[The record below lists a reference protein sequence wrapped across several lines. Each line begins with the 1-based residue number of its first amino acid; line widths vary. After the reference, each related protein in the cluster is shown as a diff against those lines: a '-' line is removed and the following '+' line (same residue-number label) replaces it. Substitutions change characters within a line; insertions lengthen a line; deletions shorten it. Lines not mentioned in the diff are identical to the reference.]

1 MNERYIST
9 VDLGTSKIALTIAKV
24 TGENVQIIY
33 YKERP
38 SDGVRYSRI
47 FNPMRAAAPL
57 KAALAEAEHELGIK
71 ITQVVIGLPRFGV
84 RQETSK
90 AVMERTDSN
99 SCITQEE
106 IDAIKNIALDSYP
119 LDDELKE
126 EIYGASAQS
135 FSTED
140 MFNCTEDD
148 VVGQP
153 SSSLEGNFKVFIGA
167 KKAVS
172 NIDIM
177 LNNAGVAPARK
188 YFLPDAIATAVL
200 SREEKENGVALIEMG
215 AGVTSVTI
223 YEGSILRYYY
233 SIPFGGKS
241 ITTDIKYECG
251 FTERLAENIKLAYGA
266 CMPEN
271 LLTMSEK
278 VLQIVDE
285 EDGTD
290 QQLTIKYL
298 SEIITARVKE
308 IIDAILFKVQE
319 SGYADRLRNGIV
331 LTGGCANLVNCANL
345 MKEMSGYNVRIGYP
359 RARRFSSSGCPGIAE
374 TGAVASV
381 GMLLLAKNDVHLNC
395 TDDIPVIRT
404 KVDKE
409 EDEVEVKAAEK
420 PEEPTTAPE
429 NTAAEKPEEGKT
441 DGTVFDEKA
450 WEKNKKKPEKK
461 QRPERGYIR
470 WIKKISGNISDRVG
484 DLYESLEDN
493 KE

>member
-1 MNERYIST
+1 
-9 VDLGTSKIALTIAKV
+9 
-24 TGENVQIIY
+24 
-33 YKERP
+33 
-38 SDGVRYSRI
+38 
-47 FNPMRAAAPL
+47 
-57 KAALAEAEHELGIK
+57 
-71 ITQVVIGLPRFGV
+71 
-84 RQETSK
+84 
-90 AVMERTDSN
+90 
-99 SCITQEE
+99 
-106 IDAIKNIALDSYP
+106 
-119 LDDELKE
+119 
-126 EIYGASAQS
+126 
-135 FSTED
+135 
-140 MFNCTEDD
+140 
-148 VVGQP
+148 
-153 SSSLEGNFKVFIGA
+153 
-167 KKAVS
+167 
-172 NIDIM
+172 
-177 LNNAGVAPARK
+177 
-188 YFLPDAIATAVL
+188 
-200 SREEKENGVALIEMG
+200 
-215 AGVTSVTI
+215 
-223 YEGSILRYYY
+223 
-233 SIPFGGKS
+233 
-241 ITTDIKYECG
+241 
-251 FTERLAENIKLAYGA
+251 
-266 CMPEN
+266 
-271 LLTMSEK
+271 
-278 VLQIVDE
+278 VDE